1 MSARIAVIGRPLAH
15 GDLSMSRLLPS
26 VIIALLPVM
35 TALSE
40 TAQAQPNRV
49 AVAPAARAD
58 DGLRPGDA
66 IRLRIWREPDLSG
79 DFTID
84 ENGVVTLPKIGPM
97 RAAGEPVDSL
107 KRSLLEQYR
116 VYLNEPSI
124 EVVPLRRIQVA
135 GAVRV
140 PGLFTIDPTMT
151 VADVVALAGGVTPD
165 GQFDRVMLVRAGRTV
180 TERLPPETRA
190 VQLAL
195 QSGDELFVPERSWL
209 RNPNV
214 VIGAVSAAA
223 SLIWALSRFNP

>member
-1 MSARIAVIGRPLAH
+1 MSQTLA
-15 GDLSMSRLLPS
+15 S
-26 VIIALLPVM
+26 VVIALLPAIMPVSG
-35 TALSE
+35 TV
-40 TAQAQPNRV
+40 QAQPDRV
-49 AVAPAARAD
+49 AVAPAAHAD
-58 DGLRPGDA
+58 DALRPGDA

-97 RAAGEPVDSL
+97 RAIGEPVDSL

-165 GQFDRVMLVRAGRTV
+165 GQFDHVMLVRAGRPV
-180 TERLPPETRA
+180 NARLSPETRA

-214 VIGAVSAAA
+214 IIGAVSAAA